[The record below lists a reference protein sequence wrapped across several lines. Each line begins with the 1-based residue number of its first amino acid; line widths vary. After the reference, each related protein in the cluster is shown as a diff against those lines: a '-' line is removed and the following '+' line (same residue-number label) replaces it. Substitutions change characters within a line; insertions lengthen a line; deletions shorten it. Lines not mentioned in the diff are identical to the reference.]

1 MPSIFVGDK
10 IDHGCTHKSHQVA
23 GVHLQL
29 QTTLPGTHI
38 DMREIGARGMKKC
51 GKRLLHAHGRAPAT
65 NVTCSRQQFLH
76 GNQVGLLVAR
86 HLGGFFQIHLG
97 IARHYA
103 HKVAIAVTLEHQ
115 RLEHTMDILAQRCRH
130 MVGCQIVLVNLIGNQ
145 FVGHMGLVQQAG
157 RIGLIYFFHHFFQR
171 IDYKVTSLFIPLQIK
186 KYTDMKKMILS
197 ALTALLCIASGQA
210 QFFGV
215 DTDRLS
221 TLITSAQ
228 ALPQDNAVLIL
239 NSTLK
244 AMEND
249 GKAYR
254 KVVEFVER
262 MGDPADSLHNEVLY
276 TEGLKNV
283 VNSFVLS
290 NSEKQRPKALLALA
304 QKNAIGS
311 MATDIEYATPDG
323 KSNQLLTSDKYK
335 LVFFND
341 IDCDACAKVKEALA
355 QSTAL
360 SDAVKGGLLQVVSI
374 YTGSNEKAWKKSQLP
389 AWVINGWDKKQQ
401 VEAAEAYV
409 LSTTPLFYLLSRD
422 GKVLLKNEPSLKRVE
437 SAIGRVLVSSNNDA
451 TALAKMLF
459 NK

>member
-1 MPSIFVGDK
+1 
-10 IDHGCTHKSHQVA
+10 
-23 GVHLQL
+23 
-29 QTTLPGTHI
+29 
-38 DMREIGARGMKKC
+38 MKKI
-51 GKRLLHAHGRAPAT
+51 LFSMMAVLM
-65 NVTCSRQQFLH
+65 
-76 GNQVGLLVAR
+76 
-86 HLGGFFQIHLG
+86 GFGTI
-97 IARHYA
+97 
-103 HKVAIAVTLEHQ
+103 
-115 RLEHTMDILAQRCRH
+115 
-130 MVGCQIVLVNLIGNQ
+130 
-145 FVGHMGLVQQAG
+145 
-157 RIGLIYFFHHFFQR
+157 
-171 IDYKVTSLFIPLQIK
+171 
-186 KYTDMKKMILS
+186 
-197 ALTALLCIASGQA
+197 QA

-262 MGDPADSLHNEVLY
+262 MGDPTDSLHNEVLY

-290 NSEKQRPKALLALA
+290 NSEKERPKALLALA
-304 QKNAIGS
+304 QKNAVAAT
-311 MATDIEYATPDG
+311 ATDLEYVTTDG
-323 KSNQLLTSDKYK
+323 KSSQLLTGDKYK

-341 IDCDACAKVKEALA
+341 IDCDACTKVKEALA

-360 SDAVKGGLLQVVSI
+360 SNAVNGGLLQVVSI
-374 YTGSNEKAWKKSQLP
+374 YTGNNEKAWKKTKLP

-401 VEAAEAYV
+401 VETAEAYV
-409 LSTTPLFYLLSRD
+409 LNSTPLFYLLSRD
-422 GKVLLKNEPSLKRVE
+422 NKVLLKNEPSLKRVE
-437 SAIGRVLVSSNNDA
+437 TAIGKVLTSSNNDA
-451 TALAKMLF
+451 SALSKLLF